1 MESYPTVILQYVR
14 IRAIMYTT
22 KNEEDNTM
30 KKNAFGYANGDW
42 EKGEYKGYR
51 FWVKHYDE
59 PNAEFGWN
67 GSRIS
72 KLMVKDAKGNITFNY
87 DRGLDIDAQDKGT
100 IKVLDYLMTIFG

>member
-1 MESYPTVILQYVR
+1 
-14 IRAIMYTT
+14 
-22 KNEEDNTM
+22 M
-30 KKNAFGYANGDW
+30 KKNNGSETTNAIGNGYW
-42 EKGEYKGYR
+42 SKGEHNGYR

-59 PNAEFGWN
+59 PSTDFGWQ

-72 KLMVKDAKGNITFNY
+72 KIEIRNKAGKTTFNY